1 MVRQSWSQPWTNL
14 SLPLV
19 SDCTSILTA
28 ACSLSA
34 LCSPS
39 HPLCPSLSPSLKD
52 LGVRKPDTQGPWN
65 PLPILEY
72 PSLSPQPGP
81 FLHLFPRQGMPSPC
95 LPQRPFLAALQT
107 KPPPCLRTLFS
118 QMMKGRPAFFPS
130 VLQPPQ
136 SSQLNGILTH
146 TDFTALSASFSFCA
160 SFPFSQPV
168 LATSL
173 CTRLLLEAASG
184 LFRSRQGIN
193 YK

>member
-1 MVRQSWSQPWTNL
+1 ME
-14 SLPLV
+14 SLAHPRV
-19 SDCTSILTA
+19 PK
-28 ACSLSA
+28 SLSSARSFPAPVTLGRACPA
-34 LCSPS
+34 LAFLRGPS
-39 HPLCPSLSPSLKD
+39 W
-52 LGVRKPDTQGPWN
+52 T
-65 PLPILEY
+65 
-72 PSLSPQPGP
+72 
-81 FLHLFPRQGMPSPC
+81 
-95 LPQRPFLAALQT
+95 ALQT

-118 QMMKGRPAFFPS
+118 QMMKGQPAFFFPS

-146 TDFTALSASFSFCA
+146 ADFTALSASSSFCA
-160 SFPFSQPV
+160 SFPFSQPI